1 VHRRAALKLTIGAAA
16 AAMGALAGASRA
28 PAASPA
34 PAASRARG
42 RVVVIG
48 GGFAGAACASHLRT
62 LDPALEIE
70 LIDPDGDYVTCPMSN
85 GALVGLCTLESLT
98 VDRSGLARRGVR
110 VINDRVV
117 SIDAAHRSVRL
128 SRGPARG
135 FERLVFA
142 AGIRFLWGKPQGY
155 TEATAAALP
164 HAWKAGPQ
172 TRILAAQLARLRAG
186 GVVAISVPAGPMRC
200 PPGPFERASLIAYRL
215 RQRNPRAKVLIF
227 DANNHFPRQD
237 VFTEAWRQLYPG
249 MIEWISVLEG
259 GAIERVDPGTM
270 TMYTSHGAIRAD
282 VINLIPPQ
290 APAQLAVEC
299 GLASDHGWCPVDPD
313 GFESVLVPNV
323 HVIGDACIA
332 DPMPK
337 AASSANAQAK
347 RCARAIARALGGI
360 DTPAE
365 PLESVC
371 YSLVA
376 ADRALS
382 IHGRFEVAGGTLK
395 TAGVAAPGAA
405 PVGAA
410 APSATEARAAAAWY
424 GDIVEDSFGA

>member
-1 VHRRAALKLTIGAAA
+1 
-16 AAMGALAGASRA
+16 
-28 PAASPA
+28 
-34 PAASRARG
+34 
-42 RVVVIG
+42 
-48 GGFAGAACASHLRT
+48 
-62 LDPALEIE
+62 
-70 LIDPDGDYVTCPMSN
+70 
-85 GALVGLCTLESLT
+85 
-98 VDRSGLARRGVR
+98 
-110 VINDRVV
+110 
-117 SIDAAHRSVRL
+117 
-128 SRGPARG
+128 
-135 FERLVFA
+135 
-142 AGIRFLWGKPQGY
+142 
-155 TEATAAALP
+155 
-164 HAWKAGPQ
+164 
-172 TRILAAQLARLRAG
+172 
-186 GVVAISVPAGPMRC
+186 
-200 PPGPFERASLIAYRL
+200 
-215 RQRNPRAKVLIF
+215 
-227 DANNHFPRQD
+227 
-237 VFTEAWRQLYPG
+237 
-249 MIEWISVLEG
+249 
-259 GAIERVDPGTM
+259 
-270 TMYTSHGAIRAD
+270 
-282 VINLIPPQ
+282 
-290 APAQLAVEC
+290 
-299 GLASDHGWCPVDPD
+299 
-313 GFESVLVPNV
+313 VPNV